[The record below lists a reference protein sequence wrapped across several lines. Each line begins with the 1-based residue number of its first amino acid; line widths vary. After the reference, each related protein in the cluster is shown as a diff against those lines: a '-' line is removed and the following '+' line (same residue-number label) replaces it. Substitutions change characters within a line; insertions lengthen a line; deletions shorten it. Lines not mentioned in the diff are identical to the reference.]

1 VWWSSFDIR
10 AGGSRNLGDGSRR
23 GVLSDSDRVFVL
35 GVRTSSGL
43 IEPSS
48 TCPCGSVMF
57 VVAWLVPAVSGA
69 IAARALNMA
78 KREVLID
85 DYAVALDGVRSYPLL
100 RE

>member
-1 VWWSSFDIR
+1 
-10 AGGSRNLGDGSRR
+10 
-23 GVLSDSDRVFVL
+23 
-35 GVRTSSGL
+35 
-43 IEPSS
+43 
-48 TCPCGSVMF
+48 MF

-100 RE
+100 REQL